1 MNVVIAGLGLVGG
14 SMALDLRRSGFAGTI
29 AGVEASYEHAAL
41 AVELG
46 LVDRIVPLPVAAREA
61 DVLILAIP
69 VDAIAAVLPQVLT
82 ELRDEGVA
90 IDTGSTK
97 AAICAAVAAHP
108 KRERFVAAHPIAG
121 TENSGPRAAIA
132 GLFSGRMNIV
142 CERERS
148 APDALARASLLF
160 DAVRMRTIFMDPLEH
175 DRHLAYVSHLSHVSS
190 FLLGQTVLDIEK
202 DEANIFAL
210 AGSGFASTVRLA
222 KSAPSTWVPI
232 FRQNAPHLTRALDE
246 YIAHLGAFRDAL
258 AGGDDDGLRRAIARA
273 NEIRRVLDD
282 IAAPHRPRPDEI
294 ARAAAAAET
303 APAPEESEAGRTH
316 HPAGATS

>member
-1 MNVVIAGLGLVGG
+1 VNVAIAGLGLVGG

-41 AVELG
+41 AVDLG

-82 ELRDEGVA
+82 ELRDGGIA

-97 AAICAAVAAHP
+97 AAICAAAADHP

-148 APDALARASLLF
+148 APDALERASRLF
-160 DAVRMRTIFMDPLEH
+160 EAIRMRTIFMDPLEH
-175 DRHLAYVSHLSHVSS
+175 DLHLAYVSHLSHVSS

-258 AGGDDDGLRRAIARA
+258 ASGDDDALRRAIARA

-282 IAAPHRPRPDEI
+282 IAAPHRSKLNDI
-294 ARAAAAAET
+294 A
-303 APAPEESEAGRTH
+303 PSAPEEGAAGRPQHT
-316 HPAGATS
+316 AGVTS